1 MYGGALPVAR
11 KRKSK
16 KKATSKVVDVEDA
29 SEPKKKKAKKDK
41 RVSQEQATGSV
52 VPSIQD
58 EVQDL
63 VPAEILD
70 KRTISGMSVGTSQS
84 LPPQPLIP
92 KQKRKH
98 NVRKLKES
106 TYVIEE
112 DDQVEEAIG
121 LVTREVKRKKAVDAA
136 TLQNAVEI
144 VEDIEV
150 PVEDLLKEST
160 VEASH

>member
-1 MYGGALPVAR
+1 
-11 KRKSK
+11 
-16 KKATSKVVDVEDA
+16 
-29 SEPKKKKAKKDK
+29 
-41 RVSQEQATGSV
+41 
-52 VPSIQD
+52 
-58 EVQDL
+58 
-63 VPAEILD
+63 
-70 KRTISGMSVGTSQS
+70 MSVGTSQS

-121 LVTREVKRKKAVDAA
+121 LVTREVKRKKAADAA

-150 PVEDLLKEST
+150 PVEYLLKEST
-160 VEASH
+160 VEAAH